1 MKRNLLY
8 ILCGCTLLSGCH
20 LYSNYERSESI
31 SNTEG
36 LYRDT
41 ANVTEMLATRDT
53 SNFGNLT
60 WQEVFVEPQLQAL
73 IEKALKNNVDIKKA
87 EFNIQ
92 KAQAGLKVSKLAY
105 IPSMAIAPQGTVSSF
120 DWNKA
125 SQTYSLPLSVSWN
138 LGQMGNL
145 RNLRKQANVS
155 LIQTKVAK
163 QATQSAIVGG
173 VANLYYT
180 LTMLDEQ
187 LRTTKSTIAL
197 WKKNVEAMEAMK
209 EAAMVNEAAVSQTKA
224 NYYELQASV
233 PALENSIRQT
243 ENALCLLLGETPHAI
258 ERGAFNTE
266 TFPQSFSVGLPLHL
280 LSNRP
285 DVMLAELQLSSLFY
299 EVNIARSGFYP
310 GLNLTGTLMFTNSG
324 GGAVFNPGKMIASA
338 VASVTQP
345 IFQNGLLRANLK
357 IKKLDYESAELQF
370 RQTLLQAGA
379 DVSNALA
386 AYQATV
392 EQQTLREQ
400 EVSEMEKANEN
411 IQFLFTHTNTTSY
424 LETLT
429 AQQSLLSAQLALIN
443 DKYNKVQSVIKLY
456 QALGGGRY

>member
-1 MKRNLLY
+1 M
-8 ILCGCTLLSGCH
+8 
-20 LYSNYERSESI
+20 
-31 SNTEG
+31 
-36 LYRDT
+36 
-41 ANVTEMLATRDT
+41 
-53 SNFGNLT
+53 
-60 WQEVFVEPQLQAL
+60 FVEPQLQTL

-266 TFPQSFSVGLPLHL
+266 AFPQSFSVGLPLHL

-310 GLNLTGTLMFTNSG
+310 GLNLTGTLMFTNRDR
-324 GGAVFNPGKMIASA
+324 K
-338 VASVTQP
+338 SV
-345 IFQNGLLRANLK
+345 
-357 IKKLDYESAELQF
+357 
-370 RQTLLQAGA
+370 
-379 DVSNALA
+379 V
-386 AYQATV
+386 
-392 EQQTLREQ
+392 
-400 EVSEMEKANEN
+400 
-411 IQFLFTHTNTTSY
+411 
-424 LETLT
+424 
-429 AQQSLLSAQLALIN
+429 
-443 DKYNKVQSVIKLY
+443 
-456 QALGGGRY
+456 

>member
-266 TFPQSFSVGLPLHL
+266 AFPQSFSVGLPLHL

>member
-163 QATQSAIVGG
+163 QAIQSAIVGG

-266 TFPQSFSVGLPLHL
+266 AFPQSFSVGLPLHL

>member
-1 MKRNLLY
+1 MKSNLLY
-8 ILCGCTLLSGCH
+8 IVCGCALLSGCH
-20 LYSNYERSESI
+20 LYSNYERPDSI
-31 SNTEG
+31 EQIEG

-41 ANVTEMLATRDT
+41 ADVNHNLAVGDT
-53 SNFGNLT
+53 ANFGNLT
-60 WQEVFVEPQLQAL
+60 WQEVFVEPQLQKLINQAL
-73 IEKALKNNVDIKKA
+73 ANNVDIQKA

-92 KAQAGLKVSKLAY
+92 KAQSGLTVSKLAY
-105 IPSMAIAPQGTVSSF
+105 IPSMVIAPQGTVSSF

-125 SQTYSLPLSVSWN
+125 SQTYTLPLAMSWN

-145 RNLRKQANVS
+145 RNLRKQAQVNLS
-155 LIQTKVAK
+155 LTKIAK
-163 QATQSAIVGG
+163 QATQSSIVGA

-187 LRTTKSTIAL
+187 LRTTKSTIDL

-209 EAAMVNEAAVSQTKA
+209 EAGMVNEAAVSQTKA
-224 NYYELQASV
+224 NFYELQASV
-233 PALENSIRQT
+233 PVLENSIRQT
-243 ENALCLLLGETPHAI
+243 ENALCMILGETPHGI
-258 ERGAFNTE
+258 ERGTFQTE
-266 TFPQSFSVGLPLHL
+266 KFPESFSVGVPLHL

-285 DVMLAELQLSSLFY
+285 DVMLAELQLASLFY

-310 GLNLTGTLMFTNSG
+310 GLNLTGTLAFTNSA
-324 GGAVFNPGKMIASA
+324 GGAVFNPGKFISSA

-386 AYQATV
+386 SYQTSV
-392 EQQTLREQ
+392 EQQILREQ

-411 IQFLFTHTNTTSY
+411 IQFLFAHTNTTSY

-429 AQQSLLSAQLALIN
+429 AQQSLLAAQLALIN

>member
-41 ANVTEMLATRDT
+41 ANVTEILATRDT

-266 TFPQSFSVGLPLHL
+266 AFPQSFSVGLPLHL